1 MRFAIYSGD
10 VNQDGII
17 DASDISAIENA
28 VGTTGYVTTDLT
40 GDDFVDAS
48 DISIV
53 ENNTGAL
60 AITP

>member
-1 MRFAIYSGD
+1 M
-10 VNQDGII
+10 NQDGIV

-28 VGTTGYVTTDLT
+28 VGISGYVPTDLT

-53 ENNTGAL
+53 ENNAGVLVRNPIVGDAKKS
-60 AITP
+60 I